1 MAKREEGNLP
11 DARIEVR
18 ITADGQRGGPLLH
31 GGRDR
36 ALDVAFGRGLE
47 HDYLQPEAA
56 RGGLRLLD
64 DILRDA
70 RIGWIHQYGN
80 PPGAGKELVQQLQPL
95 GNELDTEDSV
105 PRDVPVRTS
114 EARHETRSD
123 RIGGRGEDN
132 RNRLGRCHRR
142 LDGDVRGGGED
153 DRNPAA

>member
-1 MAKREEGNLP
+1 MRYAITE
-11 DARIEVR
+11 DA
-18 ITADGQRGGPLLH
+18 QRGGPLLY

-36 ALDVAFGRGLE
+36 ALDVAFDRCLE

-56 RGGLRLLD
+56 RGDLRFLD
-64 DILRDA
+64 DILRDG

-80 PPGAGKELVQQLQPL
+80 PPGAGKELVQQLHPL
-95 GNELDTEDSV
+95 GNELDTEGSE
-105 PRDVPVRTS
+105 PRDVPVWTS

-142 LDGDVRGGGED
+142 LEADVREDED
-153 DRNPAA
+153 DRNPGASHP